1 MDTSQEARLERN
13 AAIIV
18 PGLKRTATR
27 ALLAGVV
34 LGLIFGL
41 VAGLAI
47 GYSLGSPKTIVIPL
61 EPGVKV

>member
-1 MDTSQEARLERN
+1 MDTRQEARIERYAGAI
-13 AAIIV
+13 AA
-18 PGLKRTATR
+18 GLKRTATR

-61 EPGVKV
+61 EPGVEV